1 MELCYIL
8 GNGNLEK
15 ISYISASNFPS
26 SKNKKRLFFLLFFI
40 SGNGSLKA
48 HILFLKKKSRRNL
61 QSPKSKKNKTHI
73 GMTTDETTA
82 ANFLN

>member
-8 GNGNLEK
+8 GNENLEK

-26 SKNKKRLFFLLFFI
+26 SKNKKRLFFFLFFI

-48 HILFLKKKSRRNL
+48 HILFLKKNHEGTCKAR
-61 QSPKSKKNKTHI
+61 KVKKTKHI
-73 GMTTDETTA
+73 SG
-82 ANFLN
+82 